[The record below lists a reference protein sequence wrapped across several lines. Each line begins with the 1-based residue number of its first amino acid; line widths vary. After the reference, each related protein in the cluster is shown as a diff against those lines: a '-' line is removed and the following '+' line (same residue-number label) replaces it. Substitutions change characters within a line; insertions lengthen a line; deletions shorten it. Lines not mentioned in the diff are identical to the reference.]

1 MTLFNMELNGTQQNH
16 YERVA
21 SLSQGIIILNSE
33 VKQSNITPK
42 QSSCDTNLAW
52 HVLQKED
59 MGGLKFRLLKKSF
72 TEWRRKT
79 LLKTER
85 SKSTDATHENCQI
98 KHKEKLNHFINNL
111 RNHQKERES
120 PTMSII
126 QQNNCENSKSIQC
139 FKNRYKSQRKI
150 IKDQRSKIEEQNNII
165 NELKM
170 GIIREDLLKSIE
182 NTKIE
187 IRELFNNCSRK
198 LLTKSPLLKAVDDRD
213 KIMILSQKAPKAI
226 QRMQERATE
235 RTLYREIILERKRI
249 IEETRQRLLE
259 EAIEKKKVMEEEER
273 KRNLDLIKKQR
284 KRDLHLQ
291 KIRLEK
297 RKEFE
302 HKFTLAKQFYDRAL
316 IRQCFEKLFN
326 NYIKSKENTKLATDF
341 YLSRLKFKVL
351 KSLLGY
357 VENKFKVKYDIA
369 DAHYRY
375 VILRRAFDK
384 ICDFK
389 MESIRALQVAEDL
402 HDFRLTSNTF
412 IHWHRYVCR
421 QIMLDHASNKIAMK
435 HNIRRILFQYFYLWR
450 SLPVVLK
457 LERAKEEKKRKWR
470 EKVWEILP
478 DYQLPDE

>member
-1 MTLFNMELNGTQQNH
+1 MTLFNRELNGTQQNH
-16 YERVA
+16 YETVA
-21 SLSQGIIILNSE
+21 SLSQGIVALHSE
-33 VKQSNITPK
+33 LKQSNITPK
-42 QSSCDTNLAW
+42 LSSSNTNLAW

-59 MGGLKFRLLKKSF
+59 MGGLKYRLLQKFF

-79 LLKTER
+79 LLKTEPGF
-85 SKSTDATHENCQI
+85 DAIHENYRT
-98 KHKEKLNHFINNL
+98 KHKEKLNYFINNL
-111 RNHQKERES
+111 RNHQKEREAS
-120 PTMSII
+120 TESVV
-126 QQNNCENSKSIQC
+126 QQNNCENSKPIQC

-150 IKDQRSKIEEQNNII
+150 INDQRSKIEEQNKII
-165 NELKM
+165 NELKL

-187 IRELFNNCSRK
+187 IRELFNNCSPK
-198 LLTKSPLLKAVDDRD
+198 LLTKSPLLKAIDDRD
-213 KIMILSQKAPKAI
+213 KIMILSQKAPKSI

-235 RTLYREIILERKRI
+235 RTLYREVILERKRI

-273 KRNLDLIKKQR
+273 KRNLDLINKQR
-284 KRDLHLQ
+284 KKDLHLQ

-297 RKEFE
+297 KKEIQ
-302 HKFTLAKQFYDRAL
+302 HKFMLAKQFYDRAL
-316 IRQCFEKLFN
+316 IKQCFEKLFK

-341 YLSRLKFKVL
+341 YLNRLKLKVFNT
-351 KSLLGY
+351 LLGY
-357 VENKFKVKYDIA
+357 VESKFKVKYDIA

-375 VILRRAFDK
+375 IILRRAFDE

-389 MESIRALQVAEDL
+389 TESVRALQVAEDL

-412 IHWHRYVCR
+412 IHWHRYVCK
-421 QIMLDHASNKIAMK
+421 QIMLDRKRSEIAMK
-435 HNIRRILFQYFYLWR
+435 HNNRRMLFQYFHLWR

-478 DYQLPDE
+478 DYQIPDE